1 MNYYFAY
8 GSNLDLDDWKQWC
21 VKNNHLASGLVEHCR
36 AFLPG
41 YVTNYSHY
49 STGRNGGAANLREA
63 DFGLNGVYGSLFIVD
78 HESIEILDDKEGY
91 PKHYGRKMVKVIAET
106 GEIIEALT
114 YISVK
119 YSGDEFYNPTDKYH
133 ELVVNGLSRRG
144 MPTTDI
150 AKARSNEENTN
161 QGYIIVYGTL
171 KRNNS
176 RESVMTGKYIS
187 DGIIFGE
194 LYDLGEYPALVDGNN
209 EIMCEIYFSEDLKN
223 DLIKLDRIEGADMTP
238 PYYIRKITPAKY
250 GDDKIIW
257 GHCYFFSQDLTNY
270 PAISNG
276 IW

>member
-8 GSNLDLDDWKQWC
+8 GSNLDLADWQKWC
-21 VKNNHLASGLVEHCR
+21 IANNHQASGLVEHCR

-49 STGRNGGAANLREA
+49 SKGRNGGAANLQEA

-91 PKHYGRKMVKVIAET
+91 PKHYGRQMVKVIAET
-106 GEIIEALT
+106 GDIIEALT

-133 ELVVNGLSRRG
+133 ELVVSGLSRRG

-238 PYYIRKITPAKY
+238 PYYIRKITPAQY
-250 GDDKIIW
+250 GDGKIIW

>member
-1 MNYYFAY
+1 M
-8 GSNLDLDDWKQWC
+8 
-21 VKNNHLASGLVEHCR
+21 
-36 AFLPG
+36 
-41 YVTNYSHY
+41 
-49 STGRNGGAANLREA
+49 REA

-91 PKHYGRKMVKVIAET
+91 PKHYGRKIVKVITET
-106 GEIIEALT
+106 GDIIEALT

-150 AKARSNEENTN
+150 AKARRNEENTN

-176 RESVMTGKYIS
+176 RESVMTVKYIS

-194 LYDLGEYPALVDGNN
+194 LYDLGQYPALVDGNK
-209 EIMCEIYFSEDLKN
+209 EIMCEIYFSEDLRN
-223 DLIKLDRIEGADMTP
+223 DLIKLDRVEGADIIP

-270 PAISNG
+270 PVISNG